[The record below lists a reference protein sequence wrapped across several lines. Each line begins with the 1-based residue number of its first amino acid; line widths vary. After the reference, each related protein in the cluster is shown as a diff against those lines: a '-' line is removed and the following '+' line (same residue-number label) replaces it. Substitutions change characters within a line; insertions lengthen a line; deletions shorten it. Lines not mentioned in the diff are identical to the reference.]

1 MNCLLFLSVTLRYLS
16 QHRQSTHRVMT
27 ACKIAL
33 EPTQTQTQIDALGVT
48 KLLKLF
54 FKQEDMDETKGR
66 TNAQRSKVSSG
77 LRFFFGVKSAVGLRF
92 ITSIV
97 ATHLHNDGGN
107 THTETYNLADKRSRT
122 REGVNL
128 QCESVKFFFCS
139 LQYLSSDVSATTAAT
154 VVATVTSVVPGW
166 KQKLYLPANFHVCAS
181 GHTHT
186 LKA

>member
-1 MNCLLFLSVTLRYLS
+1 
-16 QHRQSTHRVMT
+16 
-27 ACKIAL
+27 
-33 EPTQTQTQIDALGVT
+33 
-48 KLLKLF
+48 
-54 FKQEDMDETKGR
+54 MDETKGR

-128 QCESVKFFFCS
+128 QCESVKFFFAACS
-139 LQYLSSDVSATTAAT
+139 TFPPTFPPPLQPPLLPPLLPLFPVGSRNFIFRPTSMLAPADTRTHLRPSYAA
-154 VVATVTSVVPGW
+154 GW
-166 KQKLYLPANFHVCAS
+166 LRGCVCGCA
-181 GHTHT
+181 
-186 LKA
+186 

>member
-1 MNCLLFLSVTLRYLS
+1 MNCLLFLSLILRYLS

-128 QCESVKFFFCS
+128 QCESVKFFLQLAVPFLRRFRHHCS
-139 LQYLSSDVSATTAAT
+139 HRCCHRYFRCSRLEAETLSS
-154 VVATVTSVVPGW
+154 G
-166 KQKLYLPANFHVCAS
+166 QLPCLRQRTHA
-181 GHTHT
+181 HT
-186 LKA
+186 